1 MHDRA
6 TASVA
11 APLLQSSRP
20 IRADLQRIMP
30 MPKTFIAI
38 VGLLLTAL
46 TISACDNTVR
56 GIGRDARQTGDAI
69 EDSTQ

>member
-1 MHDRA
+1 
-6 TASVA
+6 
-11 APLLQSSRP
+11 
-20 IRADLQRIMP
+20 